1 MSWAPGAVIG
11 WLILLVFGGGL
22 LVASVWAIII
32 GALFLGVLGLVVFFP
47 MAWIMLSELKTYY
60 D

>member
-1 MSWAPGAVIG
+1 VSWAPGAVVG

-22 LVASVWAIII
+22 LAASVWAIII
-32 GALFLGVLGLVVFFP
+32 GALLWGVVGLVVFFP